1 MIKIRLSRGGT
12 KKRPVYKVVIADSR
26 RARDGR
32 FIEKVG
38 FFNPLLPKDK
48 KERVGLEAERI
59 KYWLGQG
66 AQPTTR
72 VARILGENGII
83 AMPANGSNPNKA
95 IPKKE
100 RKKEGDEAA
109 PAAAAPA
116 AEAPKAEAPA
126 AEAPKEE
133 APKAEAAPA
142 AEAPKQ
148 KLLKQKQLQQQKLQ
162 RKKLLKQKQLQQQ
175 KLQRKKLLKQKQLQ
189 QQKLQ
194 RKKLNSWI
202 HVASSDIHTLS

>member
-1 MIKIRLSRGGT
+1 MLKLRLSRGGT
-12 KKRPVYKVVIADSR
+12 KKRPVYKVVVADSR
-26 RARDGR
+26 FARDGR

-72 VARILGENGII
+72 VARILGENELME
-83 AMPANGSNPNKA
+83 MPLNGNN
-95 IPKKE
+95 PKKAVPKKD
-100 RKKEGDEAA
+100 RKKEGDEA
-109 PAAAAPA
+109 
-116 AEAPKAEAPA
+116 PKAEAAPA

-142 AEAPKQ
+142 AEAKKEEAPKEE
-148 KLLKQKQLQQQKLQ
+148 
-162 RKKLLKQKQLQQQ
+162 KK
-175 KLQRKKLLKQKQLQ
+175 
-189 QQKLQ
+189 
-194 RKKLNSWI
+194 
-202 HVASSDIHTLS
+202 